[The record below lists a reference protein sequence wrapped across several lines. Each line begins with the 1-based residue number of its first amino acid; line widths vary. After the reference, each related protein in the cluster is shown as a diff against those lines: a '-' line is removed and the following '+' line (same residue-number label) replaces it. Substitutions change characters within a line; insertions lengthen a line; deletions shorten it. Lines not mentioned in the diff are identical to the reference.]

1 MEPLVHTFDERGYT
15 ARSCQIGHMKCV
27 EIPSLKLLVAV
38 GGHGKAQFAV
48 QSQYLIDRCPDAS
61 ALICVGAAGRL
72 AHHLTCGDV
81 VVATSTIEHDYRL
94 RFISRPPPVHQP
106 DPALLATLREVSASR
121 SFRFRVHFGIVAS
134 GDEDIIDP
142 VRAEEVRL
150 ATGALAVAW
159 EGSGGARA
167 AHFNGLDFME
177 VRVITDAA
185 GEAAAHEFHENLK
198 MVMPNATELLLEWA
212 SRGGSGEGAGIATA
226 PSPKNCA
233 CNVRRTQL
241 KH

>member
-1 MEPLVHTFDERGYT
+1 MGALIVITPQFEEMAPLVHAFDARGYT
-15 ARSCQIGHMKCV
+15 SHACQIGHMPCV
-27 EIPSLKLLVAV
+27 EIPSLNLLVAV

-72 AHHLTCGDV
+72 ADYLTCGDV

-94 RFISRPPPVHQP
+94 RFISRPPPAHP
-106 DPALLATLREVSASR
+106 PNPSLLAALRAVSAAG

-142 VRAEEVRL
+142 SRAEEVRL

-167 AHFNGLDFME
+167 AHFNGLAFAE

-185 GEAAAHEFHENLK
+185 DEAAAHEFHENLK
-198 MVMPNATELLLEWA
+198 VVMPNAAELLLAWA
-212 SRGGSGEGAGIATA
+212 RGAT
-226 PSPKNCA
+226 S
-233 CNVRRTQL
+233 
-241 KH
+241 